1 MMMMTM
7 KSLKL
12 LSFTICVC
20 IALVGIKSVKC
31 DEDDSLFQYDGETSM
46 SNVDDANKEIYED
59 EISPLPDSGLVLEHE
74 MIYEQSDQPV
84 SGERFIAVRVDK
96 MGATE
101 SLKPNLVGL
110 SNMAIQFLPTDYKFV
125 EVLEATREIV
135 SGVRYELFVAAFD
148 ENDEAVLCR
157 IVVTELTWKLTA
169 WGEKQR
175 DLNYSNCTSNA
186 TTDDN
191 LPNPNDFSFNPL
203 FVRKSNT
210 ISDDD
215 LKLIESQILKP
226 KQADKTLS
234 KPKISQSF
242 DLSNLEAMII
252 PAKSFPKSVKATL
265 PSQTQNE
272 LRDHTQKT
280 SEAQLVG
287 DCNQNQP
294 SDKKPSSNVLQESQ
308 LKVDSINDSTNLKLL
323 ESSHETVTKSL
334 NSPVLLNNEKG
345 GEKPVIESDASE
357 SVQKENNL
365 SELLFEEKTL
375 KSENGDTNQ
384 PSVLKITSDS
394 LISNQNDEVA
404 HSDIVTSTEI
414 LKQTQILTPH
424 KINESEA
431 EPQVEGTTSPEVLK
445 NDELKIQPKTESA
458 SLQMDDSIV
467 PSSETVFESLT
478 GGDRAI
484 NEATE
489 SFKYEENVDNR
500 EIDRPK
506 RDINTEML
514 FLKQL
519 TDEALEQLDHVDSD
533 NLKRIAL
540 DIIRVKKIDQE
551 SGAVFVIKVRTANS
565 DCLEESDEQQ
575 TCLDNIRKDTIKI
588 CFIEVK
594 SKRDVNRVT
603 KSECKPDKSNKIEMA
618 EPIRS
623 KKDTNEMELQT
634 PEILGGLTETDPDEA
649 KYVEKIVSDALSA
662 YSQTPDSNKYGL
674 HRIKSSI
681 KQVVSGTLYKV
692 DAEFI
697 LPNNDI
703 RDCYIELAVQEW
715 IKPEPTILRLNCDED
730 DEVTRKKR
738 SLFYDSHL
746 DEERQET
753 EYDRNVAMMFDE
765 FKSKYNKKYES
776 AMEHSTRLRLFKHN
790 LHVIN
795 QLNQYEMGTAT
806 YGITEFAD
814 FTLLEYKRRTGL
826 LQRRENNEI
835 PLPIADIPDIDLPK
849 SFDWREKGAVTEV
862 KNQGS
867 CGSCWAFSVTGN
879 IEGLNAIKTGKLE
892 EFSEQELVDCDTVD
906 SGCNGGLP
914 DNAYKAIEAIGGL
927 ETESAYPYDAKK
939 SKCRFDASLA
949 RVKVSGAV
957 DLPKNETAM
966 AQYLVQNGPLSIGIN
981 ANAMQFYRGGISH
994 PPRILCRHSSIDHGV
1009 LIVGYGV
1016 AEYPV
1021 FNKTLPYWIV
1031 KNSWG
1036 PEWGEKGYYRV
1047 FRGADTCGLTS
1058 MVSSAVLD

>member
-1 MMMMTM
+1 MMMTM

-20 IALVGIKSVKC
+20 ILVGIKSVKC

-59 EISPLPDSGLVLEHE
+59 
-74 MIYEQSDQPV
+74 DQPV
-84 SGERFIAVRVDK
+84 SGERFIAVRVGK

-110 SNMAIQFLPTDYKFV
+110 SNMAIQFLPTDFKFV

-135 SGVRYELFVAAFD
+135 SGVRYELFVAALD

-191 LPNPNDFSFNPL
+191 VPNPNDFSFNPL

-210 ISDDD
+210 ISDDE

-226 KQADKTLS
+226 KQTDKSLS

-252 PAKSFPKSVKATL
+252 PAKSLPKSVKATL
-265 PSQTQNE
+265 SPHTLNE

-280 SEAQLVG
+280 SESQLVG

-294 SDKKPSSNVLQESQ
+294 YDKKPTSDVLQESQ
-308 LKVDSINDSTNLKLL
+308 LKIDSIDTNSKLL
-323 ESSHETVTKSL
+323 EASHETITKSL
-334 NSPVLLNNEKG
+334 NFPVLLNVKG
-345 GEKPVIESDASE
+345 DSENPTLESNVSE
-357 SVQKENNL
+357 SVQNENNL
-365 SELLFEEKTL
+365 SELRFEEKTL
-375 KSENGDTNQ
+375 KSEDGDTNE
-384 PSVLKITSDS
+384 PSVLKVTSES
-394 LISNQNDEVA
+394 LIPNQNGEVER
-404 HSDIVTSTEI
+404 SDIVTSTEI
-414 LKQTQILTPH
+414 LKQTERLTPH
-424 KINESEA
+424 KINESET
-431 EPQVEGTTSPEVLK
+431 EHLVEGTTSPEVLK
-445 NDELKIQPKTESA
+445 NDEVKVHPKTENA
-458 SLQMDDSIV
+458 SLRMDDSIV
-467 PSSETVFESLT
+467 PSSETVMVFESLT
-478 GGDRAI
+478 DGNRAI

-540 DIIRVKKIDQE
+540 DIIRVKKIDQDN
-551 SGAVFVIKVRTANS
+551 GAVYVIKVRTANS
-565 DCLEESDEQQ
+565 DCLEESDGQQ

-603 KSECKPDKSNKIEMA
+603 KSECKPDKSNKMEMA

-623 KKDTNEMELQT
+623 KKDTNDMELET
-634 PEILGGLTETDPDEA
+634 PEILGGLIETDPDEA
-649 KYVEKIVSDALSA
+649 KYVEKIVSDALVT
-662 YSQTPDSNKYGL
+662 YSQIPDSQKYGL

-681 KQVVSGTLYKV
+681 KQVVSGILYKV

-697 LPNNDI
+697 LPNNDV
-703 RDCYIELAVQEW
+703 RNCYIELVVKEW
-715 IKPEPTILRLNCDED
+715 IKPEPEILQLNCGKD
-730 DEVTRKKR
+730 DEVTRTKR

-746 DEERQET
+746 DEEPQET

-765 FKSKYNKKYES
+765 FKAKYNKRYES
-776 AMEHSTRLRLFKHN
+776 AMEHATRLRLFKHN

-835 PLPIADIPDIDLPK
+835 PLPFADIPDIDLPK
-849 SFDWREKGAVTEV
+849 SFDWRDKGAVTEV

-1058 MVSSAVLD
+1058 MVSSAVLG